1 MSYYFTTT
9 VQGGFEDVIGRV
21 TGALKQEGFGIIS
34 DIDVQATLK
43 KKLNVD
49 FRPYRILG
57 SCNPP
62 FAYRALQLEDKIGTM
77 MPCNVVV
84 QQAGE
89 GKVEVSAVD
98 PAASMMAVGNEALAA
113 VAGEV
118 RDRLRKVIESLV

>member
-9 VQGGFEDVIGRV
+9 VEGSFDDVIGRV
-21 TGALKQEGFGIIS
+21 TDAMKKEGFGIIS
-34 DIDVQATLK
+34 DIDVRAALK
-43 KKLNVD
+43 KKLDAD

-57 SCNPP
+57 VCNPP
-62 FAYRALQLEDKIGTM
+62 FAFKALQLEDKIGIM

-84 QQAGE
+84 QHIGE

-98 PAASMMAVGNEALAA
+98 PAASMMAIRNEKLAE

-118 RDRLRKVIESLV
+118 GDRLRKVIEGLT